1 MPIYEFYCPDCHAV
15 YSFFTPSPKDRR
27 QPDCPRCQRPELD
40 RKPSTFAM
48 VAPRQDEGGG
58 EDDPFD
64 AIDDERLAGAM
75 ETLVREAEGVDEDDP
90 RAMGRMM
97 RRFGEL
103 TGLSLGER
111 MEEMVGRVEAGEDIE
126 ALEAEMGG
134 EMGEGDEGLDGFFE
148 LRKALARGRRKPRV
162 DDELYFL

>member
-1 MPIYEFYCPDCHAV
+1 MPIYEFYCPDCHCV
-15 YSFFTPSPKDRR
+15 FSFFTASSSDRR
-27 QPDCPRCQRPELD
+27 QPDCPRCQRSELD

-48 VAPRQDEGGG
+48 ISPRTGDTDG
-58 EDDPFD
+58 DDPLD
-64 AIDDERLAGAM
+64 GISDERLAGAM
-75 ETLVREAEGVDEDDP
+75 ETLVREAEGLGEDDP

-111 MEEMVGRVEAGEDIE
+111 MEAMVERMEAGEDPE
-126 ALEAEMGG
+126 ALEAEM
-134 EMGEGDEGLDGFFE
+134 EAEGDDDLDGFFE
-148 LRKALARGRRKPRV
+148 LKKALGRSRRRPKV